1 VNGYRRG
8 WEGTTPGMGWMH
20 DHHDVSYNR
29 RRSANEAASMEGT
42 PGRSSDAVEANR
54 LGSQMGIPGLV
65 GRRARWMTARLR
77 HVRND

>member
-1 VNGYRRG
+1 MSGYRRAR
-8 WEGTTPGMGWMH
+8 EGTTPGMGWTH

-29 RRSANEAASMEGT
+29 RRSSNEAASMEGT
-42 PGRSSDAVEANR
+42 PERTDAVEANR
-54 LGSQMGIPGLV
+54 LGSQVGIPGLV